1 MTNEVLRAMRTRRV
15 VRRMTDE
22 PIDREQ
28 LMTILQA
35 ARWAPSGGNRRLHR
49 LVAIQQPLTLRLLRM
64 VSPGMMQ
71 HPAAAV
77 AICID
82 WQRLAAYGV
91 PPQNKVVFV
100 DLGTA
105 LQTMLLAAHTIGL
118 GAGPVM
124 SFSKAAVRVILNLP
138 SHLSPE
144 VLLCFG
150 HPAPDGPPPMQTR
163 RRITWQSLTDWERF
177 PSKEEPC
184 RPSHS

>member
-1 MTNEVLRAMRTRRV
+1 MTNEVLRAIRTRRV
-15 VRRMTDE
+15 VRRMTAE

-28 LMTILQA
+28 LMTILEA

-49 LVAIQQPLTLRLLRM
+49 FVAVQRPLTLRLLRM

-77 AICID
+77 VICID
-82 WQRLAAYGV
+82 WKRVAEYGV
-91 PPQNKVVFV
+91 PRHNKVVYV

-105 LQTMLLAAHTIGL
+105 LQTILLAAHTLGL

-124 SFSKAAVRVILNLP
+124 SFSKVAVRVMLNLP

-144 VLLCFG
+144 VLVCFG
-150 HPAPDGPPPMQTR
+150 HPAPEGPPPMRTR
-163 RRITWQSLTDWERF
+163 GRMTWQSLTDWEGF
-177 PSKEEPC
+177 PSTAA
-184 RPSHS
+184 SAG